1 MQHSASPSPQPDP
14 KRKKPS
20 DEQSLLRRLTIRGS
34 IWVLI
39 GFGLGQLMRFAG
51 NLVMTR
57 LLFPEAFGMMGIV
70 NAVLGGLNMF
80 SDVGLKPSIVQ
91 NKRGE
96 DPLFLR
102 TVWTL
107 QIFRGIGLAILA
119 AILAYPIAVWN
130 ESPNLFI
137 VIAVTGLTSVVTG
150 LNSSC
155 LFLYSRRLLVGMPTV
170 VGLFANFI
178 SIITMVVWAH
188 WIDASVWALVVGAFM
203 GSFVTLIASHTILAE
218 IHMYPQW
225 DKSAIKEL
233 INFGRWIFIST
244 ALGYLAAYMNVFIV
258 GNYAGLSVLGVFIVA
273 RGLSRLAVEAITQL
287 SNIILFPV
295 YSRLVERDV
304 EQLRTRTFKIRAV
317 LLAVFLPIMWLM
329 SLWGNVIIE
338 FLYDKRYHD
347 AGWMLQISAA
357 GAIATTIVTTIRP
370 VLLAKGD
377 SFRSMLNGLAR
388 VIIQAIGMIVGYEI
402 AGIHGMLVGFAA
414 ADWLSYPLLVYH
426 IYDYG
431 VWLPWL
437 DAAAFCSSIVV
448 IAIALWIN
456 L

>member
-1 MQHSASPSPQPDP
+1 MHHSIATPTSPPP
-14 KRKKPS
+14 KKPS
-20 DEQSLLRRLTIRGS
+20 EESLLKRLTIRGS
-34 IWVLI
+34 IWVLL

-107 QIFRGIGLAILA
+107 QIFRGLGLAIIA
-119 AILAYPIAVWN
+119 AILAYPISVWN
-130 ESPNLFI
+130 ESPDLFL
-137 VIAVTGLTSVVTG
+137 VIAVTGLTSIVTG

-155 LFLYSRRLLVGMPTV
+155 LFLYSRRLRVGKPTI
-170 VGLFANFI
+170 VGLIANFL
-178 SIITMVVWAH
+178 SIITMVAWAY
-188 WIDASVWALVVGAFM
+188 WINASVWALVVGSFM
-203 GSFVTLIASHTILAE
+203 GAFVTLIASHTVLAE
-218 IHMYPQW
+218 IHMHPQW
-225 DKSAIKEL
+225 DRSAVKEL
-233 INFGRWIFIST
+233 ISFGKWIFIST
-244 ALGYLAAYMNVFIV
+244 ALGFLAAYLNVFIV
-258 GNYAGLSVLGVFIVA
+258 GNYAGLAMLGIFIVA

-287 SNIILFPV
+287 SNMVLFPV
-295 YSRLVERDV
+295 YSRLAERDIG
-304 EQLRTRTFKIRAV
+304 QLRSRMFRIRAV
-317 LLAVFLPIMWLM
+317 LMAIFLPIMWIM
-329 SLWGNVIIE
+329 TLWGDVIIE

-388 VIIQAIGMIVGYEI
+388 VILQATGMIVGYEV
-402 AGIHGMLVGFAA
+402 AGIYGMVIGYAA

-426 IYDYG
+426 IYRYG

-437 DAAAFCSSIVV
+437 DAAAFGSSIVV
-448 IAIALWIN
+448 IGIALWMN
-456 L
+456 

>member
-1 MQHSASPSPQPDP
+1 MHHSIATPTSPPP
-14 KRKKPS
+14 KKPS
-20 DEQSLLRRLTIRGS
+20 EESLLKRLTIRGS
-34 IWVLI
+34 IWVLL

-96 DPLFLR
+96 DPIFLR

-107 QIFRGIGLAILA
+107 QIFRGLALAIIA
-119 AILAYPIAVWN
+119 AILAYPISVWN
-130 ESPNLFI
+130 ESPDLFL
-137 VIAVTGLTSVVTG
+137 VIAVTGLTSIVTG

-155 LFLYSRRLLVGMPTV
+155 LFLYSRRLRVGKPTI
-170 VGLFANFI
+170 VGLIANFL
-178 SIITMVVWAH
+178 SIITMVAWAY
-188 WIDASVWALVVGAFM
+188 WINASVWALVVGSFM
-203 GSFVTLIASHTILAE
+203 GAFVTLIASHTVLAE
-218 IHMYPQW
+218 IHMHPQW
-225 DKSAIKEL
+225 DRSAVKEL
-233 INFGRWIFIST
+233 ISFGKWIFIST
-244 ALGYLAAYMNVFIV
+244 ALGFLAAYLNVFIV
-258 GNYAGLSVLGVFIVA
+258 GNYAGLAMLGIFIVA

-287 SNIILFPV
+287 SNMVLFPV
-295 YSRLVERDV
+295 YSRLAERDIG
-304 EQLRTRTFKIRAV
+304 QLRSRMFRIRAV
-317 LLAVFLPIMWLM
+317 LMAIFLPIMWIM
-329 SLWGNVIIE
+329 TLWGDVIIE

-388 VIIQAIGMIVGYEI
+388 VILQATGMIVGYEV
-402 AGIHGMLVGFAA
+402 AGIYGMVIGYAA

-426 IYDYG
+426 IYRYG

-437 DAAAFCSSIVV
+437 DAAAFGSSIVV
-448 IAIALWIN
+448 IGIALWMN
-456 L
+456 

>member
-1 MQHSASPSPQPDP
+1 MQHSAASPTPPPSP
-14 KRKKPS
+14 KKTS
-20 DEQSLLRRLTIRGS
+20 DDSLLKRLTVRGS
-34 IWVLI
+34 IWVLL

-96 DPLFLR
+96 EPLFLR

-107 QIFRGIGLAILA
+107 QIFRGLGLAILA

-130 ESPNLFI
+130 DSPDLFL
-137 VIAVTGLTSVVTG
+137 VIAVTGLTSAVTG

-155 LFLYSRRLLVGMPTV
+155 LFLYSRRLLVGKPTI
-170 VGLFANFI
+170 VGLMANFL
-178 SIITMVVWAH
+178 SIVTMVAWAY
-188 WIDASVWALVVGAFM
+188 WINASVWALVVGAFM
-203 GSFVTLIASHTILAE
+203 GAFVTLIASHTVLAE
-218 IHMYPQW
+218 IRMYPQW
-225 DKSAIKEL
+225 DKGAVKEL
-233 INFGRWIFIST
+233 ISFGKWIFIST
-244 ALGYLAAYMNVFIV
+244 ALGYLASYMNVFIV
-258 GNYAGLSVLGVFIVA
+258 GNYAGLAMLGIFIVA

-287 SNIILFPV
+287 SNMVLFPV
-295 YSRLVERDV
+295 YSRLAERDIV
-304 EQLRTRTFKIRAV
+304 QLRSRMFRIRAV
-317 LLAVFLPIMWLM
+317 LLAIFLPIMWIM
-329 SLWGNVIIE
+329 TLWGDVIIE
-338 FLYDKRYHD
+338 FLYDERYHD

-388 VIIQAIGMIVGYEI
+388 VIIQAIGMIVGYEV
-402 AGIHGMLVGFAA
+402 AGIYGMVIGYAA

-426 IYDYG
+426 IYRYG

-437 DAAAFCSSIVV
+437 DAAAFGSSIIV
-448 IAIALWIN
+448 ISIALWMN
-456 L
+456 

>member
-1 MQHSASPSPQPDP
+1 MHHSIATPTSPPP
-14 KRKKPS
+14 KKPS
-20 DEQSLLRRLTIRGS
+20 EESLLKRLTIRGS
-34 IWVLI
+34 IWVLL

-96 DPLFLR
+96 DPIFLR

-107 QIFRGIGLAILA
+107 QIFRGLGLAIIA
-119 AILAYPIAVWN
+119 AILAYPISVWN
-130 ESPNLFI
+130 ESPDLFL
-137 VIAVTGLTSVVTG
+137 VIAVTGLTSIVTG

-155 LFLYSRRLLVGMPTV
+155 LFLYSRRLRVGKPTI
-170 VGLFANFI
+170 VGLIANFL
-178 SIITMVVWAH
+178 SIITMVAWAY
-188 WIDASVWALVVGAFM
+188 WINASVWALVVGSFM
-203 GSFVTLIASHTILAE
+203 GAFVTLIASHTVLAE
-218 IHMYPQW
+218 IHMHPQW
-225 DKSAIKEL
+225 DRSAVKEL
-233 INFGRWIFIST
+233 ISFGKWIFIST
-244 ALGYLAAYMNVFIV
+244 ALGFLASYLNVFIV
-258 GNYAGLSVLGVFIVA
+258 GNYAGLAMLGIFIVA

-287 SNIILFPV
+287 SNMVLFPV
-295 YSRLVERDV
+295 YSRLAERDIG
-304 EQLRTRTFKIRAV
+304 QLRSRMFRIRAV
-317 LLAVFLPIMWLM
+317 LMAIFLPIMWIM
-329 SLWGNVIIE
+329 TLWGDVIIE

-388 VIIQAIGMIVGYEI
+388 VILQATGMIVGYEV
-402 AGIHGMLVGFAA
+402 AGIYGMVIGYAA

-426 IYDYG
+426 IYRYG

-437 DAAAFCSSIVV
+437 DAAAFGSSIVV
-448 IAIALWIN
+448 IGIALWMN
-456 L
+456 

>member
-1 MQHSASPSPQPDP
+1 MHHSIATPTSPPP
-14 KRKKPS
+14 KKPS
-20 DEQSLLRRLTIRGS
+20 EESLLKRLTIRGS
-34 IWVLI
+34 IWVLL

-96 DPLFLR
+96 DPIFLR

-107 QIFRGIGLAILA
+107 QIFRGLALAIIA
-119 AILAYPIAVWN
+119 AILAYPISVWN
-130 ESPNLFI
+130 ESPDLFL
-137 VIAVTGLTSVVTG
+137 VIAVTGLTSIVTG

-155 LFLYSRRLLVGMPTV
+155 LFLYSRRLRVGKPTI
-170 VGLFANFI
+170 VGLIANFL
-178 SIITMVVWAH
+178 SIITMVAWAY
-188 WIDASVWALVVGAFM
+188 WINASVWALVVGSFM
-203 GSFVTLIASHTILAE
+203 GAFVTLIASHTVLAE
-218 IHMYPQW
+218 IHMHPQW
-225 DKSAIKEL
+225 DRSAVKEL
-233 INFGRWIFIST
+233 ISFGKWIFIST
-244 ALGYLAAYMNVFIV
+244 ALGFLASYLNVFIV
-258 GNYAGLSVLGVFIVA
+258 GNYAGLAMLGIFIVA

-287 SNIILFPV
+287 SNMVLFPV
-295 YSRLVERDV
+295 YSRLAERDIG
-304 EQLRTRTFKIRAV
+304 QLRSRMFRIRAV
-317 LLAVFLPIMWLM
+317 LMAIFLPIMWIM
-329 SLWGNVIIE
+329 TLWGDVIIE

-388 VIIQAIGMIVGYEI
+388 VILQATGMIVGYEV
-402 AGIHGMLVGFAA
+402 AGIYGMVIGYAA

-426 IYDYG
+426 IYRYG

-437 DAAAFCSSIVV
+437 DAAAFGSSIVV
-448 IAIALWIN
+448 IGIALWMN
-456 L
+456 